1 MLNTNKTYDNRNL
14 RDKQQLFNDGLV
26 IFYNAVE
33 RVLKS
38 EKARFYFSNES
49 ISYETYLKAEQNS
62 KRDVVAIGIPAQG
75 SKIEHGDIAKIN
87 DTYYKVDHVQ
97 YKDYNKPE
105 WYKVFLNS
113 TTIPFVNEVEND

>member
-1 MLNTNKTYDNRNL
+1 MLNTSKTHINL
-14 RDKQQLFNDGLV
+14 RDNQHVFNDGLV
-26 IFYNAVE
+26 IFYSAVE

-49 ISYETYLKAEQNS
+49 ISYETFLQAEQNS
-62 KRDVVAIGIPAQG
+62 KRDVIAIGIPAQG
-75 SKIEHGDIAKIN
+75 TKIEHGDIAKIG

-97 YKDYNKPE
+97 YKDYSKPE

-113 TTIPFVNEVEND
+113 STIPYINEVQDD

>member
-1 MLNTNKTYDNRNL
+1 MLNTTKTHINL
-14 RDKQQLFNDGLV
+14 RDNQHVFNDGLV

-49 ISYETYLKAEQNS
+49 ISYETFLQAEQNS
-62 KRDVVAIGIPAQG
+62 KRDVIAIGIPEQG
-75 SKIEHGDIAKIN
+75 TKIEHGDIAMIGN
-87 DTYYKVDHVQ
+87 TYYKVDHVQ

-113 TTIPFVNEVEND
+113 STIPYVNEVQND

>member
-1 MLNTNKTYDNRNL
+1 MLNTTKTHINL
-14 RDKQQLFNDGLV
+14 RDNQHVFNDGLV

-49 ISYETYLKAEQNS
+49 ISYETFLQAEQNS
-62 KRDVVAIGIPAQG
+62 KRDVIAIGIPAQG
-75 SKIEHGDIAKIN
+75 TKIEHGDIAMIGN
-87 DTYYKVDHVQ
+87 TYYKVDHVQ

-113 TTIPFVNEVEND
+113 STIPYVNEVQND